1 MFRALLAI
9 SCLFVLN
16 ATPALA
22 QSPAP
27 ATKPVY
33 AILSLV
39 GDRLD
44 IVVREIQIGTRINA
58 NRRESHEMPGSVFDD
73 VAVASAAKSVRA
85 AQQGAEVS
93 HLNTRSPV
101 LFAKH
106 RELFEV
112 SKDVM
117 AMPDAIREAL
127 KGQGATHLVLI
138 TKHREEALFRFAD
151 RNNEGAGTLEGLG
164 FYLDTTVETYN
175 YNPKTGDRSKSGIGF
190 IAPYAFVTVQVA
202 EFPSGRVLGRKSVA
216 DYQMVGSGN
225 SESDVSQPWQAM
237 TAAQK
242 ARAVAK
248 VVESAVGKAADEVL
262 RATAL
267 AR

>member
-1 MFRALLAI
+1 MIHSLRSIVCLLFLAAAP
-9 SCLFVLN
+9 V
-16 ATPALA
+16 LA
-22 QSPAP
+22 QTPPSA
-27 ATKPVY
+27 KPVY

-58 NRRESHEMPGSVFDD
+58 NRRESHEIPGSVFDD
-73 VAVASAAKSVRA
+73 VAVAAAAKSVRA
-85 AQQGAEVS
+85 AQPGAEVS

-106 RELFEV
+106 RELFDV
-112 SKDVM
+112 SQGVM
-117 AMPDAIREAL
+117 GMPDAIREAL

-138 TKHREEALFRFAD
+138 TKHREDALFRF
-151 RNNEGAGTLEGLG
+151 NNRESEGAGTLEGLG

-175 YNPKTGDRSKSGIGF
+175 YNAKTGDRSKSGVGF

-202 EFPSGRVLGRKSVA
+202 EFPSAKVLGRKSVA

-225 SESDVSQPWQAM
+225 SETDVSQPWQAM

-242 ARAVAK
+242 ARAVAR
-248 VVESAVGKAADEVL
+248 VVESSVAKAADEVL
-262 RATAL
+262 RVAAP